1 MLRRVLLLLLC
12 VLIPLQSV
20 RAMVGE
26 LTHAGE
32 HAPSAPQ
39 VRIVS
44 AMDDLTPPCHEAT
57 YHAMHHAVPKTSEK
71 ADPSSAPPDHPAS
84 HHCTCSAGWL
94 MPSGW
99 TVAHSERPTQVLPDW
114 TSQAH
119 PAPYLEEPPRP
130 PHSLG

>member
-12 VLIPLQSV
+12 VIIPFQSV

-26 LTHAGE
+26 LTHAQE
-32 HAPSAPQ
+32 HAQLQRVAPT
-39 VRIVS
+39 VDMVV
-44 AMDDLTPPCHEAT
+44 DLTPPCHEASH
-57 YHAMHHAVPKTSEK
+57 HAMPEAS
-71 ADPSSAPPDHPAS
+71 ADADQPSS

-94 MPSGW
+94 MPEGW

-114 TSQAH
+114 ASQAH

>member
-12 VLIPLQSV
+12 VIIPFQSV

-26 LTHAGE
+26 LNHVQVHAQAVAKDHAQSHE
-32 HAPSAPQ
+32 HEHQHSHDHHRMAA
-39 VRIVS
+39 VDVHG
-44 AMDDLTPPCHEAT
+44 DDLADEA
-57 YHAMHHAVPKTSEK
+57 
-71 ADPSSAPPDHPAS
+71 SSDHPAS

-94 MPSGW
+94 TPEGW

-114 TSQAH
+114 ASQAH

>member
-12 VLIPLQSV
+12 VIIPFQSV

-26 LTHAGE
+26 LTHAQE
-32 HAPSAPQ
+32 HAQLQRVVAT
-39 VRIVS
+39 V
-44 AMDDLTPPCHEAT
+44 ATAADLTPPCHEASH
-57 YHAMHHAVPKTSEK
+57 HAMPEAS
-71 ADPSSAPPDHPAS
+71 ADADQPSTPSDHPAS

-94 MPSGW
+94 MPAGW
-99 TVAHSERPTQVLPDW
+99 AVAHSERPTQVLPDW
-114 TSQAH
+114 ASQAH